1 MKLGV
6 ICHIFINLKN
16 EKMINLVLFGP
27 PGSGKG
33 TQANLLAKKYD
44 LIHLSTGE
52 ILRGEIAKESALGLE
67 AKQLMDQGFLVPDG
81 IVIGM
86 ISTKLDEYP
95 EANGFIFDGFPRTT
109 SQAEALDGLLT
120 EKNTSISTM
129 LSLQVEDRELIR
141 RLLARGKDSGRADD
155 QNEEIIVNRIQQ
167 YNKKTAPVQ
176 NYYSKENKL
185 EEIEGSGSIEDI
197 ALKLNQVVDTL

>member
-1 MKLGV
+1 
-6 ICHIFINLKN
+6 
-16 EKMINLVLFGP
+16 MINLVLFGP

-33 TQANLLAKKYD
+33 TQANLLAGKYN

-52 ILRGEIAKESALGLE
+52 ILRGEIAKKSALGLK

-86 ISTKLDEYP
+86 ISAKLDEYP

-120 EKNTSISTM
+120 KKNTSISTM
-129 LSLQVEDRELIR
+129 LALQVEDRELIR

-155 QNEEIIVNRIQQ
+155 QNEEIITNRIEQ

-176 NYYSKENKL
+176 NYYSKQNKL
-185 EEIEGSGSIEDI
+185 GEIEGSGSIEDI